1 MRWNRWLPAGLAVL
15 VAVLAPGA
23 GATKDDGFVEPVKLL
38 YTLAG
43 ETPGANFGWAVSELG
58 DVDRDKRTD
67 LIVGAPFSN
76 TGTTFVYSGR
86 KGKLLYRLD
95 GATGDQQGYAIAD
108 AGDTS
113 GDGIADIVS
122 GAPGVGPGHVYLYSG
137 RTGRLL
143 HTFTGLGAGDFFGSA
158 VAGAGDIDGDGRDD
172 IFVGAELADARGVDS
187 GQAYVFSGRTFELL
201 RMLDA
206 GDAGDHFGSA
216 TDWTEDLNR
225 DRVPDLIVGARDA
238 GPTAQG
244 RAYVFSGRNG
254 KLLHQIE
261 APVSGG
267 DVGYFFV
274 AGVGDVNDDGR
285 PDVYAAD
292 FSDSSLGPAT
302 GRAAVYSGKN
312 GRELLSWTGSAAG
325 EGLGPGREAGDV
337 NRDGHVDLAIGS
349 WISND
354 GAPTA
359 GQVEIYSGKDGSL
372 LRRLTS
378 TTAGENF
385 GFDAVGLGDL
395 DGDRVLDLV
404 VSAATGERVYV
415 IAGKKR

>member
-1 MRWNRWLPAGLAVL
+1 MRVNRWLPAGLAVL
-15 VAVLAPGA
+15 VAALAPGA
-23 GATKDDGFVEPVKLL
+23 GATRDDRFVEPVKVL
-38 YTLAG
+38 YTLEG
-43 ETPGANFGWAVSELG
+43 EIAGANFGWAVSELE
-58 DVDRDKRTD
+58 DVDRDRRMD
-67 LIVGAPFSN
+67 LIVGAPFSS

-86 KGKLLYRLD
+86 SGELLFRLD
-95 GATGDQQGYAIAD
+95 GAAGDQQGYAIAD

-113 GDGIADIVS
+113 GDHVADVVS

-143 HTFTGLGAGDFFGSA
+143 HTFAGLGAGDFFGSA
-158 VAGAGDIDGDGRDD
+158 VASAGDVDRDGRAD
-172 IFVGAELADARGVDS
+172 ILVGAELADARGVDS
-187 GQAYVFSGRTFELL
+187 GRAYVFSGRTFELL
-201 RMLDA
+201 LTLEA
-206 GDAGDHFGSA
+206 GDAGDNFGSA

-225 DRVPDLIVGARDA
+225 DRIPDLIVGARNA
-238 GPTAQG
+238 GPEARG
-244 RAYVFSGRNG
+244 RAYVFSGKTG
-254 KLLHQIE
+254 KLLFEIE
-261 APVSGG
+261 APASGG
-267 DVGYFFV
+267 DLGYFFV
-274 AGVGDVNDDGR
+274 AGVGDVNGDSR

-292 FSDSSLGPAT
+292 FSDGSLGPAT

-372 LRRLTS
+372 LRRITS

-385 GFDAVGLGDL
+385 GFDTVGLGDL
-395 DGDRVLDLV
+395 NRDRIPDLV
-404 VSAATGERVYV
+404 ASAATGETVYV
-415 IAGKKR
+415 IAGRKR